1 MLYPYKTHL
10 IVYACVVMYIP
21 MCSNIVLVL
30 KVKILVHVK
39 MRRFMKTYIAIYVC
53 MWKALKFTNNLISTK
68 SEHKSLVNSG
78 LRLYEY
84 ISECGIIF
92 KQVLARQR
100 IYPARH
106 TAS

>member
-39 MRRFMKTYIAIYVC
+39 NEAIHEDIHSYIYVC
-53 MWKALKFTNNLISTK
+53 MWKVLKFTNDLIIAK

-78 LRLYEY
+78 LRHY
-84 ISECGIIF
+84 
-92 KQVLARQR
+92 K
-100 IYPARH
+100 H
-106 TAS
+106 TSVSVG

>member
-21 MCSNIVLVL
+21 TCSNIVLVL

-39 MRRFMKTYIAIYVC
+39 NEAIHEDIHIGIYVC

-68 SEHKSLVNSG
+68 SEHKSLVN
-78 LRLYEY
+78 
-84 ISECGIIF
+84 
-92 KQVLARQR
+92 
-100 IYPARH
+100 
-106 TAS
+106 T

>member
-39 MRRFMKTYIAIYVC
+39 NEAIHEDIHSYLC
-53 MWKALKFTNNLISTK
+53 MHVESTK
-68 SEHKSLVNSG
+68 IHQQLNK
-78 LRLYEY
+78 Y
-84 ISECGIIF
+84 
-92 KQVLARQR
+92 KK
-100 IYPARH
+100 
-106 TAS
+106 